1 MLSTYAELK
10 KYHTAAV
17 QKSYSIY
24 KQVFNQAIKDCP
36 PPEGFHYVVN
46 SDGKLILTPNV
57 NGG

>member
-1 MLSTYAELK
+1 MSYAELER
-10 KYHTAAV
+10 YHTAAV
-17 QKSYSIY
+17 QKAFIIY

-46 SDGKLILTPNV
+46 SDGKLIPTPNI